1 MSNPFEVYQIINL
14 IDSNLPKNKIQ
25 VKGEVSD
32 IKMSH
37 GNMYFTLKDKYSS
50 IKCILWKNNN
60 NINNSLKHSFVEGDN
75 VIFEV
80 KINLYKSQG
89 NLNLIID
96 KIIKVEGVGLLY
108 NLYNQYKLD
117 FENKGYFDNK
127 KSLPLII
134 KKILLITSNTG
145 AAIQD
150 FMINIQN
157 NNAKL
162 DIEILDVVVQGNNC
176 PNDIINKLSKYNID
190 SLNDFDLLLI
200 TRGGGSYED
209 LFGFSKPELIEYIY
223 DLQQKL
229 DKTIICSAIGHQID
243 NPLLDLVSDISV
255 PTPSLA
261 SQLIIDINKK
271 YLNILKMEKDKMK
284 NILMEYYYNYRDL
297 EKLLEKEVKSIINIK
312 DKMKEDIL
320 NMINNQ
326 LLEMDNYNL
335 RLSLLMENIKLNND
349 YQILIA
355 KKNLLEIMKNGKY
368 DKIIRL
374 LSKNKKIKI
383 KIEDKEIVIYDY
395 KYI

>member
-14 IDSNLPKNKIQ
+14 IDSNLPKKKIQ
-25 VKGEVSD
+25 VIGEVSD

-50 IKCILWKNNN
+50 IKCIMWKNNKHSFN
-60 NINNSLKHSFVEGDN
+60 NSFVEGDN

-80 KINLYKSQG
+80 SINLYKSQG
-89 NLNLIID
+89 SLNLIID
-96 KIIKVEGVGLLY
+96 NIIKVEGIGILY

-117 FENKGYFDNK
+117 FENKGYFDINNK
-127 KSLPLII
+127 KPLPHII
-134 KKILLITSNTG
+134 KKILIITSNTG

-150 FMINIQN
+150 FIINIQN
-157 NNAKL
+157 NKSKL
-162 DIEILDVVVQGNNC
+162 DIEILDTVVQGNNC
-176 PNDIINKLSKYNID
+176 PTDIINKLSKYNID
-190 SLNDFDLLLI
+190 SLNNNDLILI

-223 DLQQKL
+223 DLQKKL

-243 NPLLDLVSDISV
+243 NPLLDMVSDISA

-261 SQLIIDINKK
+261 SQLIIDINKR

-284 NILMEYYYNYRDL
+284 NIIMDYNNYRNL
-297 EKLLEKEVKSIINIK
+297 EKSLEKEIKIIINIK
-312 DKMKEDIL
+312 DKMKENLI
-320 NMINNQ
+320 NMINYQ
-326 LLEMDNYNL
+326 LLEMDNNNQ
-335 RLSLLMENIKLNND
+335 RLLLLLENVKLNND

-355 KKNLLEIMKNGKY
+355 KKNLLEIVKNGKY

-395 KYI
+395 KYII

>member
-60 NINNSLKHSFVEGDN
+60 NNSFIEGDN

-117 FENKGYFDNK
+117 FENKGYFNINK

-157 NNAKL
+157 NYAKL
-162 DIEILDVVVQGNNC
+162 EIEILDVVVQGNNC
-176 PNDIINKLSKYNID
+176 PNDIINKLSKYEID
-190 SLNDFDLLLI
+190 RLNQFDLLLI

-223 DLQQKL
+223 QLQQKL

-243 NPLLDLVSDISV
+243 NPLLDMVSDIST

-271 YLNILKMEKDKMK
+271 YLNILKMERDKMK
-284 NILMEYYYNYRDL
+284 NTLIEYYYNYRDL
-297 EKLLEKEVKSIINIK
+297 EKSLEKEVKSIINIK
-312 DKMKEDIL
+312 DKMKENIL
-320 NMINNQ
+320 NMINYQ
-326 LLEMDNYNL
+326 LLEMDNYNQK
-335 RLSLLMENIKLNND
+335 LLLENMDNNF
-349 YQILIA
+349 QILIG
-355 KKNLLEIMKNGKY
+355 KKNLLEIMKKGKY
-368 DKIIRL
+368 DKILRL